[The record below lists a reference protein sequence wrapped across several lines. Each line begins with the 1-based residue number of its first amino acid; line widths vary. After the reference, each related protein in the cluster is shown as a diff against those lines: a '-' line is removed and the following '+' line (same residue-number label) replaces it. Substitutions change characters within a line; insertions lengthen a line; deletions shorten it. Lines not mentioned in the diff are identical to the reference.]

1 MSPAR
6 QRHLALAGAAP
17 VVGAFVAANVHLV
30 VTAIA
35 SQPACTALPDGPAP
49 ARHSC

>member
-6 QRHLALAGAAP
+6 QRTLALAGAA
-17 VVGAFVAANVHLV
+17 VVIAAFLAANVHLV
-30 VTAIA
+30 VTAVA
-35 SQPACTALPDGPAP
+35 SQPACAAFPDGPAP

>member
-6 QRHLALAGAAP
+6 QRHLALAGAAA
-17 VVGAFVAANVHLV
+17 VVAAFVAANVHLV